1 MTAIRDAIH
10 AMGDGPLTPESLR
23 RHVFPLFS
31 RVLQRDEIYLANH
44 SLGRPLDQ
52 TAADLAEF
60 AALWATRM
68 DDAWGPWM
76 DEITRV
82 RASIA
87 ALLGLP
93 RADCVTP
100 RVNAGQG
107 LRAVLNA
114 LPQACPVVVA
124 TRGEFDSMD
133 FILKTYAHRGRAE
146 VHWVDPEPSTSDSSS
161 PPLISADRIIQ
172 TIKALPRVD
181 LVLVSQVYYATGQVL
196 EGIERVIHAVHSRG
210 GLAIVDTYHALGVI
224 EVDMRAIDADFAIG
238 GCYKYLR
245 GGPGGG
251 FLAVHPRHL
260 RDDDGEP
267 TLRTLDTGWFAK
279 RDTFGFQRPE
289 QPLLTSGGDAW
300 MDSTP
305 APLLAYQCRAGL
317 EFVTSI
323 GVRRLRAYSLGQI
336 AQLTAAL
343 ESRGVRVCRPLV
355 AGAFVLVPWAK
366 TPDASDGVAAL
377 KAGGVNADARLGFV
391 RLCPDILNSAD
402 EIDRAATII
411 ARASRP

>member
-1 MTAIRDAIH
+1 MTVISEAISAI
-10 AMGDGPLTPESLR
+10 GDGPLTEDGLC

-52 TAADLAEF
+52 TAADIAEF
-60 AALWATRM
+60 ASLWAARM

-76 DEITRV
+76 NEIGRYRSRV
-82 RASIA
+82 AM
-87 ALLGLP
+87 LLGLP
-93 RADCVTP
+93 RGDCVTP

-114 LPQACPVVVA
+114 LPVARPVVVA

-146 VHWVDPEPSTSDSSS
+146 VHWVEADDSH
-161 PPLISADRIIQ
+161 PPLLSVDRIIAM
-172 TIKALPRVD
+172 IESLPRVD

-196 EGIERVIHAVHSRG
+196 EGIGRVVRAVHERG
-210 GLAIVDTYHALGVI
+210 GLAIVDCYHALGVI
-224 EVDMRAIDADFAIG
+224 EVGMAALDADFAIG

-260 RDDDGEP
+260 RDDDAEP
-267 TLRTLDTGWFAK
+267 LLRTLDTGWFAK
-279 RDTFGFQRPE
+279 QDTFGFQRPE
-289 QPLLTSGGDAW
+289 EPLLAPGGDAW

-317 EFVTSI
+317 EFVSAI
-323 GVRRLRAYSLGQI
+323 GVCRLRDYNLTQI
-336 AQLTAAL
+336 AMLQELLAQ
-343 ESRGVRVCRPLV
+343 RGVRVCRPAS
-355 AGAFVLVPWAK
+355 AGAFMLVPWEK
-366 TPDASDGVAAL
+366 SPDAMDAVNAL
-377 KAGGVNADARLGFV
+377 KAAGVNVDARLGFV
-391 RLCPDILNSAD
+391 RVCPDVLNTRA
-402 EIDRAATII
+402 ELERAAEII
-411 ARASRP
+411 TRVWS